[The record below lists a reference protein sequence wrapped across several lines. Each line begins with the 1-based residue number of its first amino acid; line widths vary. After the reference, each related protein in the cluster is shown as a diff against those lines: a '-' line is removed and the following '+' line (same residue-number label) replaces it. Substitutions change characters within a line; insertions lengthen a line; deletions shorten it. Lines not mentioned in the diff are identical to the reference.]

1 MHVWIDAD
9 GSPVVKQ
16 TLHVAS
22 RYHISVT
29 IVTDRSHEIYDE
41 RAETIVVDEGRDAV
55 DFEIIARM
63 KAGDLVIT
71 QDYGLASLVLAKKG
85 FAMNENGVMYREE
98 TIDVLLY
105 QRAMHAHIRKSGGRM
120 KGPKKRKTVQNEQFS
135 KSFNQFLQSH
145 DIRLK

>member
-16 TLHVAS
+16 TLHVAN

-29 IVTDRSHEIYDE
+29 VVTDRSHEIYDE
-41 RAETIVVDEGRDAV
+41 RAETIVVDEGSDAV

-120 KGPKKRKTVQNEQFS
+120 KGPKKRKTAQNEQFS

-145 DIRLK
+145 DMRLK

>member
-1 MHVWIDAD
+1 MHVWLDAD

-16 TLHVAS
+16 TLRVAS

-71 QDYGLASLVLAKKG
+71 QDYGLASLVLAKNG
-85 FAMNENGVMYREE
+85 FAMNENGVIYREE

-120 KGPKKRKTVQNEQFS
+120 KGPKKRKTAQNEQFS
-135 KSFNQFLQSH
+135 KSFNQFVQSH

>member
-16 TLHVAS
+16 TLHVA
-22 RYHISVT
+22 RHYHISVT

-85 FAMNENGVMYREE
+85 FAMNENGVLYREE

-105 QRAMHAHIRKSGGRM
+105 QRALHAHIRKSGGRM